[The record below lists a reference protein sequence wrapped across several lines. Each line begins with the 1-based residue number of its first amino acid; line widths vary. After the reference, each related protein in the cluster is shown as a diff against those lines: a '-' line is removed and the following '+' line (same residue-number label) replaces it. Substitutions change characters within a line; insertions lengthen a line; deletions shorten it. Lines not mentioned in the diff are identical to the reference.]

1 MKKIMAI
8 DVLSI
13 EIPFRRAF
21 AHALNAH
28 RASRPQLI
36 RVSLTG
42 GDVGWGEAQPREY
55 VTGETICS
63 VRDTVRAL
71 NEEWQGIEVSSLESA
86 SMLLRGSP
94 WRSHCPAAFAGIE
107 LALLD
112 AVGRAERRNV
122 TEVLGSVKT
131 ESLLYDGAVLGFL
144 PASAFGMA
152 LMRVKKLGKRVIK
165 LKVGRDGDQERIA
178 ATRKILGD
186 GMRIVLDANGAW
198 SADEAIQQIR
208 SFERHRIDS
217 VEQPVAREDIEGM
230 ALVRRSVAP
239 PIIADESVCT
249 LGDAKRLVAM
259 KAADILNIRVGKC
272 GGMLASLELIE
283 YAREHGLGTNLGVM
297 VGETGIAGTAGR
309 LLAACAPDIRDR
321 EFDSSGNAELDVL
334 REPLAAIHENRA
346 PLPALRPGLGYEIDA
361 ALVGSVLAA

>member
-1 MKKIMAI
+1 MKKILAI

-28 RASRPQLI
+28 HASRPQLI

-42 GDVGWGEAQPREY
+42 GEVGWGEAQPREY

-71 NEEWQGIEVSSLESA
+71 SECWHGIEVSSLESA
-86 SMLLRGSP
+86 AMLLRGSLY
-94 WRSHCPAAFAGIE
+94 RTTAPAAFAGVE

-112 AVGRAERRNV
+112 AVGRAEKRNV
-122 TEVLGSVKT
+122 TEVLGPIDT
-131 ESLLYDGAVLGFL
+131 ESLVYDGAVLGFL

-152 LMRVKKLGKRVIK
+152 LMRVKKLGKRVLK
-165 LKVGRDGDQERIA
+165 LKVGRDGDRERIA
-178 ATRKILGD
+178 ASRKILGD
-186 GMRIVLDANGAW
+186 DVRIILDANGAW
-198 SADEAIQQIR
+198 SAGEAIERIH
-208 SFERHRIDS
+208 SFEEHRIDA
-217 VEQPVAREDIEGM
+217 VEQPVAREDIAGM
-230 ALVRRSVAP
+230 AQVRRSVGT

-249 LGDAKRLVAM
+249 LADAKRLVA
-259 KAADILNIRVGKC
+259 AGAVDILNVRVGKC
-272 GGMLASLELIE
+272 GGLLASLELIE
-283 YAREHGLGTNLGVM
+283 YAREHNLGTNLGVM

-309 LLAACAPDIRDR
+309 LLAACAPDIRHR

-334 REPLAAIHENRA
+334 HEPLAVIENNRA
-346 PLPALRPGLGYEIDA
+346 ALPPLRPGLGYEVDA
-361 ALVGSVLAA
+361 TLVGSILCA